1 MNETG
6 MSEAEMNG
14 TGLSE
19 AGLSEAGISGRRM
32 NESERD
38 DAYTRIC
45 LAITEAGPG
54 RESLFLARL
63 SLLLAE
69 AVGDAQRVR
78 EAIEAARLAD
88 PTV

>member
-6 MSEAEMNG
+6 MSETEMNG
-14 TGLSE
+14 T
-19 AGLSEAGISGRRM
+19 GLSEAGISGRRM

>member
-6 MSEAEMNG
+6 MSEAEMN
-14 TGLSE
+14 E
-19 AGLSEAGISGRRM
+19 RRM

-78 EAIEAARLAD
+78 EAIEAARLSD
-88 PTV
+88 PTI

>member
-6 MSEAEMNG
+6 MSEAEMN
-14 TGLSE
+14 E
-19 AGLSEAGISGRRM
+19 RRM

-63 SLLLAE
+63 GLLLVE

>member
-1 MNETG
+1 MSKAGMNEIG
-6 MSEAEMNG
+6 MNE
-14 TGLSE
+14 
-19 AGLSEAGISGRRM
+19 RRM

-69 AVGDAQRVR
+69 AVGDARRVR
-78 EAIEAARLAD
+78 EAIEAARLSD
-88 PTV
+88 PTI

>member
-1 MNETG
+1 MNVPGIDEAGMNEAG
-6 MSEAEMNG
+6 MNE
-14 TGLSE
+14 
-19 AGLSEAGISGRRM
+19 RRLT
-32 NESERD
+32 ESERD

-45 LAITEAGPG
+45 LAITEAGPE

-78 EAIEAARLAD
+78 EAIAAARL
-88 PTV
+88 V

>member
-6 MSEAEMNG
+6 MSEAEMN
-14 TGLSE
+14 E
-19 AGLSEAGISGRRM
+19 RRM

-54 RESLFLARL
+54 REPLFLARL

-78 EAIEAARLAD
+78 EAIEAARLSD
-88 PTV
+88 PTI

>member
-1 MNETG
+1 M
-6 MSEAEMNG
+6 
-14 TGLSE
+14 
-19 AGLSEAGISGRRM
+19 SEAGIGEAGISERRL

-38 DAYTRIC
+38 DVYTRIC

-78 EAIEAARLAD
+78 EAIEAARFAET
-88 PTV
+88 P

>member
-1 MNETG
+1 MNVPG
-6 MSEAEMNG
+6 ID
-14 TGLSE
+14 
-19 AGLSEAGISGRRM
+19 EAGIDEAGMNEAGMNERRLT
-32 NESERD
+32 ESERD

-45 LAITEAGPG
+45 LAITEAGPE

-78 EAIEAARLAD
+78 EAIAAARL
-88 PTV
+88 V

>member
-1 MNETG
+1 MNET
-6 MSEAEMNG
+6 SMNE
-14 TGLSE
+14 TSMNERRLS
-19 AGLSEAGISGRRM
+19 
-32 NESERD
+32 ESERD

-45 LAITEAGPG
+45 LAITEAGPE

-78 EAIEAARLAD
+78 EAIAAARL
-88 PTV
+88 V

>member
-6 MSEAEMNG
+6 M
-14 TGLSE
+14 SE

>member
-1 MNETG
+1 MSVPGIDEAGMNEAG
-6 MSEAEMNG
+6 MNE
-14 TGLSE
+14 
-19 AGLSEAGISGRRM
+19 RRLT
-32 NESERD
+32 ESERD

-45 LAITEAGPG
+45 LAITEAGPE

-78 EAIEAARLAD
+78 EAIAAARL
-88 PTV
+88 V

>member
-1 MNETG
+1 MNET
-6 MSEAEMNG
+6 SMN
-14 TGLSE
+14 E
-19 AGLSEAGISGRRM
+19 AGMDERRLS
-32 NESERD
+32 ESERD

-45 LAITEAGPG
+45 LAITEAGPE

-78 EAIEAARLAD
+78 EAIAAARLA
-88 PTV
+88 